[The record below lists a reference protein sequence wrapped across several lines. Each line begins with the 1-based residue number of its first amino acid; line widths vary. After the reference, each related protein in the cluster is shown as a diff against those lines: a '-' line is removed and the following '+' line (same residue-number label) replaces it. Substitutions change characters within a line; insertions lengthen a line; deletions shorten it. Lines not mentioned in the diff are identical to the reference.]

1 MESSGPTE
9 PAQAAAEAPSQS
21 RDPRTVEAIVQ
32 DLSAPDWHVAQAA
45 AAALAQR
52 GGSAAVAPLVAAL
65 ALSQLLGKALVLLHR
80 VVQLAEGVAQL
91 EAPGKELEA
100 LDIGWIVGLGLR
112 ERRNFDWHV
121 GQAAATALGDLA
133 DARAVDPLIDALAS
147 SNWRIRQAAT
157 VALGRIGDP
166 RAIEP
171 LVAALADRDWHVG
184 QAAAAALGG
193 IGDPRAIEPLVA
205 ALLASDAE
213 VRRAASE
220 ALASIG
226 WAPRNAGE
234 RAAWS
239 IANDAWST
247 CVEIGVPAVEPLVT
261 VLGVGGASGRQ
272 AAASALGMI
281 GDPRAIDPLV
291 AALRDYYA
299 HVRETSAT
307 ALGMIGDP
315 RAIDPLVAALRDA
328 YPEVRQAAAGAL
340 GEIGGA
346 AVGPLIAVFD
356 DPGSRAE
363 ERVWAARSLV
373 EIYQSGRL
381 GEAAR
386 LDILRRRQ
394 EIEHTHYDVQGG
406 ASCTKPSRHTDLGA
420 VFDG

>member
-1 MESSGPTE
+1 MKPPFVGALGEPGHTAGGTSGTMESSGPTE

-65 ALSQLLGKALVLLHR
+65 AA
-80 VVQLAEGVAQL
+80 
-91 EAPGKELEA
+91 
-100 LDIGWIVGLGLR
+100 D
-112 ERRNFDWHV
+112 DWHV

-307 ALGMIGDP
+307 ALGRIGDP
-315 RAIDPLVAALRDA
+315 RAIDPLVTALRDA

-373 EIYQSGRL
+373 EMYQSGRL

>member
-52 GGSAAVAPLVAAL
+52 GASAAVAPLVAAL
-65 ALSQLLGKALVLLHR
+65 AA
-80 VVQLAEGVAQL
+80 
-91 EAPGKELEA
+91 
-100 LDIGWIVGLGLR
+100 D
-112 ERRNFDWHV
+112 DWHV

-291 AALRDYYA
+291 AALRD
-299 HVRETSAT
+299 
-307 ALGMIGDP
+307 
-315 RAIDPLVAALRDA
+315 A

-373 EIYQSGRL
+373 EMYQSGRL

>member
-1 MESSGPTE
+1 
-9 PAQAAAEAPSQS
+9 
-21 RDPRTVEAIVQ
+21 
-32 DLSAPDWHVAQAA
+32 
-45 AAALAQR
+45 
-52 GGSAAVAPLVAAL
+52 
-65 ALSQLLGKALVLLHR
+65 
-80 VVQLAEGVAQL
+80 
-91 EAPGKELEA
+91 
-100 LDIGWIVGLGLR
+100 
-112 ERRNFDWHV
+112 
-121 GQAAATALGDLA
+121 LGDLA

-157 VALGRIGDP
+157 VGARQDRGSAGDRAP
-166 RAIEP
+166 RGLPWRTATGTSARLRP
-171 LVAALADRDWHVG
+171 QRSAG
-184 QAAAAALGG
+184 S
-193 IGDPRAIEPLVA
+193 GDPRAIEPLVA

-394 EIEHTHYDVQGG
+394 EIEHTHSDVQGG